1 MRMYPMVDAFRMSWI
16 TLSAAA
22 QVLQKRASL
31 ADLRPR
37 CLDAPDA
44 ITRFAEPFSGDQH
57 SRFPSTEIVLRGTD
71 YFGAFRHHPS
81 LSPTGFLMVSH
92 GAFHYD
98 MGVHLEAFGP
108 SPRSRSSDLRS

>member
-71 YFGAFRHHPS
+71 YFGAYRHHLS
-81 LSPTGFLMVSH
+81 LSLTGFLMDSH

-98 MGVHLEAFGP
+98 MGMHLEAFGP
-108 SPRSRSSDLRS
+108 SPRLRSSDSRS